1 MARVK
6 STSARGNRKTMKMAR
21 GFKQARS
28 NRLHVAKE
36 AVLHAGQ
43 YAYVGRKDR
52 KSNMRKLRITRLN
65 AAVREHGLTYNKFVN
80 LLKKSKVEINKKILS
95 DLAIRNKPAFKQLV
109 DKINDKK

>member
-6 STSARGNRKTMKMAR
+6 SPSARGNKKTMKMAR

-28 NRLHVAKE
+28 NRVHAAKE
-36 AVLHAGQ
+36 AVMHAGQ

-52 KSNMRKLRITRLN
+52 KSNMRKLWITRLN

-95 DLAIRNKPAFKQLV
+95 DLAIRNKPAFADLV
-109 DKINDKK
+109 KKLQK